1 MLRFAASSY
10 RSPRRG
16 WMPRVRERKET
27 DVKNNRKKL
36 PVGELV
42 IRVLIILVVCV
53 SILLSVGL
61 FMELRNTRME
71 IDDLKAQIERYE
83 ESAAK

>member
-1 MLRFAASSY
+1 M
-10 RSPRRG
+10 
-16 WMPRVRERKET
+16 
-27 DVKNNRKKL
+27 KNKRKKL
-36 PVGELV
+36 PTSELV

-71 IDDLKAQIERYE
+71 INDLKEQVERYE
-83 ESAAK
+83 ENATK

>member
-1 MLRFAASSY
+1 M
-10 RSPRRG
+10 
-16 WMPRVRERKET
+16 K
-27 DVKNNRKKL
+27 KKRKKL
-36 PVGELV
+36 PTSELV

-71 IDDLKAQIERYE
+71 INDLKEQVERYE
-83 ESAAK
+83 ENATK